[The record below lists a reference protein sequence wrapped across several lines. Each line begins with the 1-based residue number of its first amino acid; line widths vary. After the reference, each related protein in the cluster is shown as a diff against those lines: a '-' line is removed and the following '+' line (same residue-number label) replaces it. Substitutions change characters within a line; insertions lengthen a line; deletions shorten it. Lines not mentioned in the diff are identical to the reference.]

1 MNTDPSAL
9 RITHYALRIA
19 FATTWNDQCGIAVYS
34 RSLVAHLE
42 KHAQVEIITL
52 DRESRLFR
60 QIGTLALT
68 APLDQLAE
76 RLNTGDVIHIQHQ
89 YPFFGGMAL
98 HRNWFRR
105 LLRKLRKPV
114 VVTIHELDFGI
125 GDPWPINMY
134 KPWFNGHLFGGPEI
148 DRIIVHIREHRDLLV
163 NLGIEPEDIKI
174 VPEGVPHVPEV
185 AISPEE
191 AKSELGLTGKRIVTV
206 FGFVVRRKG
215 YEVALQALCELPD
228 DVVLLIAGG
237 CHPDDRTGF
246 FEELESRS
254 SERVIVTGYLPD
266 DRIPVVMAATDV
278 IAAPFTEMSN
288 SGSVMRSIAYGKP
301 IVASDLPATREINER
316 LPCLIL
322 TRAGDP
328 QDLAAAIRGLLDDPR
343 NAVEAVQAYAREF
356 TVARSADEIFRIY
369 QELMT

>member
-1 MNTDPSAL
+1 MNTNPSGHSSL
-9 RITHYALRIA
+9 ITHHSSRIA
-19 FATTWNDQCGIAVYS
+19 LATTWEDVCGIATYS

-42 KHAQVEIITL
+42 KHAQVEIISL
-52 DRESRLFR
+52 DLEHRT
-60 QIGTLALT
+60 Q
-68 APLDQLAE
+68 LDQLAQQM
-76 RLNTGDVIHIQHQ
+76 NACDVIHIQHQ

-105 LLRKLRKPV
+105 LLRRLRKPL
-114 VVTIHELDFGI
+114 VVTIHELDMGE
-125 GDPWPINMY
+125 GDIWPISWY
-134 KPWFNGHLFGGPEI
+134 KPLFNHYLFAAPRI
-148 DRIIVHIREHRDLLV
+148 SRIIVHTNEHRNAFLSVGMADA
-163 NLGIEPEDIKI
+163 GIEPDIVRVI
-174 VPEGVPHVPEV
+174 PEGVPPVPEV

-191 AKSELGLTGKRIVTV
+191 AKSELGLAGKKVVTI

-215 YEVALQALCELPD
+215 YEVALEALCELPD

-246 FEELESRS
+246 FEELKARS

-288 SGSVMRSIAYGKP
+288 SGSIMRSIAYGKP

-316 LPCLIL
+316 LPCLVL
-322 TRAGDP
+322 ARAGDP
-328 QDLAAAIRGLLDDPR
+328 QDLASGIRGLLDDPR

-356 TVARSADEIFRIY
+356 TVARAADEILQIY
-369 QELMT
+369 QELTT

>member
-9 RITHYALRIA
+9 RITDYALRIT

-42 KHAQVEIITL
+42 KHAQVQIISL
-52 DRESRLFR
+52 DREHRMQLN
-60 QIGTLALT
+60 
-68 APLDQLAE
+68 QLAQQM
-76 RLNTGDVIHIQHQ
+76 NTGDVIHIQHQ

-98 HRNWFRR
+98 HRNWFGR
-105 LLRKLRKPV
+105 LLRKLWKPL
-114 VVTIHELDFGI
+114 VVTVHELDMGE
-125 GDPWPINMY
+125 DDLWPINMY
-134 KPWFNGHLFGGPEI
+134 KPWFNGHIFGAPEI

-163 NLGIEPEDIKI
+163 NLGVEPEDIKI
-174 VPEGVPHVPEV
+174 VPEGVPHVLETS
-185 AISPEE
+185 ISTEG
-191 AKSELGLTGKRIVTV
+191 AKSELGLAGKRVVTM

-215 YEVALQALCELPD
+215 YEVALEALCELPD
-228 DVVLLIAGG
+228 DVVLLVAGG

-246 FEELESRS
+246 FEELKAKS
-254 SERVIVTGYLPD
+254 SDRVIVTGYLPD

-288 SGSVMRSIAYGKP
+288 SGSIMRSIAYAKP

-316 LPCLIL
+316 LPCLVL
-322 TRAGDP
+322 ARAGDP
-328 QDLAAAIRGLLDDPR
+328 QDLASGIRGLLDDPR

-356 TVARSADEIFRIY
+356 TVARSAEETVAIY
-369 QELMT
+369 KELLV